1 MIKITC
7 LTQDQTILFAAEELN
22 NTLSAMGID
31 TADLKLGL
39 FPDFSL
45 TPKSESIAFDDE
57 IAISFDGE
65 SGYLAG
71 SNPRSVLFA
80 VYRFLQECGAR
91 WVRPGKDGAYLPKI
105 ETMPDL
111 SIREAAEKRHRGVC
125 IEGACSIE
133 NVLDMVDWMPKVGYN
148 AYYIQFRDAHVFFD
162 RWYSHNGSTVKKPEP
177 HTVEKS
183 LEFVDQIREASKK
196 RGLLIHAVGHGWT
209 CEPFGVSDHGW
220 DVHNGEDF
228 PQSYIDVS
236 AMVNGKREVSRNM
249 PLANNLCYSNPYV
262 RTTMAEA
269 VISYLKDYPNT
280 DVIHFWL
287 GDYYNNTCECEE
299 CRKLHVSDYYVMIL
313 NELDRAL
320 KRENLD
326 TKIVFLIYYDTMT
339 PPIQEK
345 IENPDRFI
353 LMFAPISRTFSKSF
367 PNGFAV
373 HEIPPYKINSFTNP
387 ASVDENLAYLYQWE
401 KHFSGDTFDFDYHL
415 MWDHL
420 LDAGGEGVS
429 KILHDD
435 VRHFDALG
443 LKGFVSCQ
451 LQRNFFPTAL
461 AMTTLARTLWNT
473 ATDFD
478 ALRKDLYAATFGD
491 AVPELVTYLSTL
503 SRCFDVGAIRGQ
515 RETSKAELTALMEE
529 AIAAM
534 EAFAP
539 IIEAHQNMENAT
551 HAYSWK
557 LLSIHRE
564 MYETFARSILARVAG
579 DIEKADT
586 LLRASHQIAWEKED
600 IIAPAVDCMFFQ
612 KITGSRPKVPEN

>member
-1 MIKITC
+1 MITITC
-7 LTQDQTILFAAEELN
+7 LTQDQTILYAAEELKN
-22 NTLSAMGID
+22 ALSVMGID
-31 TADLKLGL
+31 TAEIKLGL
-39 FPDFSL
+39 FPDFAL
-45 TPKSESIAFDDE
+45 TPKSDNVDFDDE
-57 IAISFDGE
+57 IALSFNGTA
-65 SGYLAG
+65 GYLAG

-91 WVRPGKDGAYLPKI
+91 WVRPGKEGAYLPKI
-105 ETMPDL
+105 DKMPAIE
-111 SIREAAEKRHRGVC
+111 IREAAEKRHRGVC

-162 RWYSHNGSTVKKPEP
+162 RWYSHRGSTVKKPEP

-183 LEFVDQIREASKK
+183 LEFVDQIREAAKK

-209 CEPFGVSDHGW
+209 CEPFGVADHGW
-220 DVHNGEDF
+220 DKHDAADF

-249 PLANNLCYSNPYV
+249 PLGNNLCYSNPFV

-269 VISYLKDYPNT
+269 VIEYLREYPNT

-287 GDYYNNTCECEE
+287 GDFYNNTCECEE
-299 CRKLHVSDYYVMIL
+299 CRKLHVSDYYVKIL

-320 KRENLD
+320 TREKLD

-339 PPIQEK
+339 PPMQEK

-367 PNGFAV
+367 PDGFAV

-401 KHFSGDTFDFDYHL
+401 KHFKGDTFDFDYHL

-429 KILHDD
+429 RILHDD

-451 LQRNFFPTAL
+451 LQRNFFPSAL
-461 AMTTLARTLWNT
+461 AMTTLAKTLWK
-473 ATDFD
+473 ADTDFD
-478 ALRKDLYAATFGD
+478 ALRKDLYTATYGD
-491 AVPELVTYLSTL
+491 AVAELMEYFSTL
-503 SRCFDVGAIRGQ
+503 SRCFDVGAIRSQ
-515 RETSKAELTALMEE
+515 RATTKAELTALMKE
-529 AIAAM
+529 AVDAI
-534 EAFAP
+534 EAFSP
-539 IIEAHQNMENAT
+539 VIDAHQNMENPV

-557 LLSIHRE
+557 LLTVHRE
-564 MYETFARSILARVAG
+564 MYGLFARSVIARVAG
-579 DIEKADT
+579 NVEKADA
-586 LLRASHQIAWEKED
+586 LLKQSHQAAWENED
-600 IIAPAVDCMFFQ
+600 LIAPAVDCMYFA
-612 KITGSRPKVPEN
+612 KMTEGRLKVPEN